1 MSSYDEWKLASPD
14 RKTFSGTVEV
24 VFPIECFEVRASVNG
39 ELDEIELLEIY
50 FRDGNDIGPGS
61 LGWKHL
67 ESFLWVRFRERIVET
82 AWTLAKEAMQESYD
96 G

>member
-24 VFPIECFEVRASVNG
+24 VFHIECFEVRASVNG
-39 ELDEIELLEIY
+39 DLDEVELIEICFGDAY
-50 FRDGNDIGPGS
+50 DIGPES

-82 AWTLAKEAMQESYD
+82 AWTLAKEATQESYD
-96 G
+96 D